1 MARFTGKRTERIR
14 LPQQLRFHSDL
25 AWQVRA
31 MAQMNTRSI
40 EQQILHLV
48 IQGIRYEEALLS
60 KSDDVVNGHTLS
72 QNVAQMRIFGGR

>member
-1 MARFTGKRTERIR
+1 MQFTGKRTERIR
-14 LPQQLRFHSDL
+14 LPKQLRFHSDL

-48 IQGIRYEEALLS
+48 IQGIRHETTTAN
-60 KSDDVVNGHTLS
+60 KDDVGINGHTTS
-72 QNVAQMRIFGGR
+72 QDVLRFGR